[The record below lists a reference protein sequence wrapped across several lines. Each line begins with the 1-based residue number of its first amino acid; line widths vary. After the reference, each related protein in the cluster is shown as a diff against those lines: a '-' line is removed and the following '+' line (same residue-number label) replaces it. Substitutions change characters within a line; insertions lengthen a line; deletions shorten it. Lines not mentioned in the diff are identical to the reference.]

1 MTRPVPVS
9 IAYPAGGSRRA
20 TARISPTSAAT
31 RGLPRTP
38 IRGSAP
44 VAGTAA
50 PASARASAAPL
61 RIKIWAESRS
71 DGVSVSR

>member
-44 VAGTAA
+44 AVAAA
-50 PASARASAAPL
+50 GSTPRATAAPL
-61 RIKIWAESRS
+61 RIRIWAESRS